1 MTRQEQSEA
10 RFVLEPG
17 MTDNVIQFPGETC
30 GEIDADKVL
39 DGALQSKLSVAII
52 IGLTEDDQT
61 YFASSTG
68 DIGENLFLLE
78 LFKQSL
84 MSQATE

>member
-1 MTRQEQSEA
+1 
-10 RFVLEPG
+10 
-17 MTDNVIQFPGETC
+17 MTDNVIKFFGETC
-30 GEIDADKVL
+30 DEIDPDKIL
-39 DGALQSKLSVAII
+39 DGALQTKLSVAIV

-68 DIGENLFLLE
+68 DIGENLFLVE

-84 MSQATE
+84 MTYATDS